1 MVRQACS
8 VSTTHRRFFFD
19 TKVIDYNLNI
29 TKRKFKA
36 VSKTYFQITSTS
48 GRVARW
54 AVNID
59 AVLNDI
65 LGRVAFS
72 YFLKLEFSEENLQF
86 WIDCENFRKAGE
98 NHARLIDDII
108 RKYVGQDAEMS
119 VNLPSRLEESALANR
134 ELQNPR

>member
-1 MVRQACS
+1 MNENFHSLVFS
-8 VSTTHRRFFFD
+8 DS
-19 TKVIDYNLNI
+19 
-29 TKRKFKA
+29 
-36 VSKTYFQITSTS
+36 QITSTS

-86 WIDCENFRKAGE
+86 WIDCENFRKASE
-98 NHARLIDDII
+98 NHARLIEDII